1 MQITVDTPFGPQTVE
16 IRFAIKSAEGAF
28 FTEMQVA
35 GKRDVIANGAVIAQE
50 QQYLP
55 KFESSVARFASQFD
69 TQLDAEAVMANP
81 QFGGP
86 ESFKGC
92 VVVPSEQ

>member
-1 MQITVDTPFGPQTVE
+1 MKVAVETPYGTQTVE
-16 IRFAIKSAEGAF
+16 IRFAIRSAEGAF

-69 TQLDAEAVMANP
+69 TQSDAEAVMSNP